1 MDMQLRGA
9 MIDPAGGDAAPSASA
24 AIEQLTQIARRQLR
38 ILIAGPAAAI
48 LLALAYLLVTPS
60 MYTATATLLIDSSP
74 LQVLQ
79 NQQQPQGDIPLDTIQ
94 VGSQVEILESDNV
107 ALAVIRKLKLT
118 EDPEFVRGGGAP
130 SATDSQDL
138 VEERERAAL
147 EVFESHRYVQ
157 RLERTYGLDVAFT
170 SRNPVKAAKIANAIA
185 DAYIDDQLEAKDQTR
200 RRAGA
205 WLQDRIDALSA
216 QVTAADRAV
225 LEFKEKNKIVDV
237 GQNSSPGSAGQ
248 LIGEKQLVDLNTQL
262 SVARG
267 ATTEARARLDQIEEI
282 RKSDISQ
289 AAGADT
295 LKNDVITRLRNQY
308 LDLSAR
314 EANISARYGADHQAA
329 INLRNQMAEINH
341 NIQSELGRVAAS
353 YQSDFEIAKAHEE
366 NLERDLANMVQ
377 QGQLTNRDKLG
388 LAELESSA
396 KVYHT
401 IYSSFLQRYTDVMQQ
416 QSFPITEARVISPA
430 APPSHRS
437 RPNRPLTMAIAI
449 TMGLIVSLG
458 VAVLREASDGV
469 FRTSRQAEQCL
480 QVSCLT
486 VIPLLNEKALNAAL
500 AKPSIAWRRQPDDD
514 RPASSGDKTADTIA
528 ADRADGVAFSKP
540 ILRYVVDNPLSQFA
554 EAIRAIKMPVQLQA
568 AISHDVKVIGVTS
581 AFPNEGKSTIACNL
595 ALLMADA
602 GKRVILLD
610 ADLRNPSLARSLTP
624 RPTAGLME
632 LLDGKINLEQATG
645 TEPNTRLRLLPL
657 VLDEPLAHADE
668 TLSSQIFKDL
678 IDQLR
683 QLYDYVIVDLPPI
696 APVVDVRAALPVID
710 SLVFALEWG
719 STRIGAVQRYLA
731 TPEIRERLLGV
742 ALNKANLKDLQRFE
756 IQGLHHEGYYANLG
770 YGRTSR
776 IDA

>member
-9 MIDPAGGDAAPSASA
+9 MTDPAGGDAPPSTSA
-24 AIEQLTQIARRQLR
+24 AIEQLMQFVRRQQRVLM
-38 ILIAGPAAAI
+38 AGPAIAI

-60 MYTATATLLIDSSP
+60 LYTATATLLIDSSP

-118 EDPEFVRGGGAP
+118 EDPEFVGGAAAS
-130 SATDSQDL
+130 SATDSPEL
-138 VEERERAAL
+138 LEERERAAL

-157 RLERTYGLDVAFT
+157 RLERTYGLDISFT
-170 SRNPVKAAKIANAIA
+170 SRDPVKAAKIANAIA

-205 WLQDRIDALSA
+205 WLQERIDALSA

-237 GQNSSPGSAGQ
+237 GQNAGPGSAGQ
-248 LIGEKQLVDLNTQL
+248 LIGEKQLADLNAQL

-289 AAGADT
+289 TAGADT

-308 LDLSAR
+308 LDLTAR

-366 NLERDLANMVQ
+366 NLKRDLANLVQ
-377 QGQLTNRDKLG
+377 AGQVTNRDKLG

-401 IYSSFLQRYTDVMQQ
+401 IYNNFLQRYTDVMQQ

-430 APPSHRS
+430 APPSHKS
-437 RPNRPLTMAIAI
+437 KPNRPLVMAIAA
-449 TMGLIVSLG
+449 TMGLIASLG
-458 VAVLREASDGV
+458 IAALREASDGV
-469 FRTSRQAEQCL
+469 FRTSEQAEQRL
-480 QVSCLT
+480 QVPCLS
-486 VIPLLNEKALNAAL
+486 VIPLLSEKALNTL
-500 AKPSIAWRRQPDDD
+500 PLWLAWRRHADDG
-514 RPASSGDKTADTIA
+514 RPPPSADKA
-528 ADRADGVAFSKP
+528 ADALAPGQAGEVAFARP
-540 ILRYVVDNPLSQFA
+540 ILRNVVDHPLSQFA
-554 EAIRAIKMPVQLQA
+554 EAIRAIKMSVQLQA
-568 AISHDVKVIGVTS
+568 SVSHDIKVIGVTS

-602 GKRVILLD
+602 GKRVVLLD
-610 ADLRNPSLARSLTP
+610 ADLRNPSLARALAP
-624 RPTAGLME
+624 KPGAGLME
-632 LLDGKINLEQATG
+632 LLNGKINLEQAIG
-645 TEPNTRLRLLPL
+645 REPNTRLSLLPL
-657 VLDEPLAHADE
+657 VLDEPLAHTDE
-668 TLSSQIFKDL
+668 TLSSQIFRDL

-683 QLYDYVIVDLPPI
+683 QLYDYVIVDLPPV
-696 APVVDVRAALPVID
+696 APVVDVRAALPLID
-710 SLVFALEWG
+710 SLVFVLEWG
-719 STRIGAVQRYLA
+719 NTRVGAVQRYLA
-731 TPEIRERLLGV
+731 IPEIRERLLGV
-742 ALNKANLKDLQRFE
+742 ALNKANLKDLQRFD
-756 IQGLHHEGYYANLG
+756 IHGLYQGGYYANPG
-770 YGRTSR
+770 YTRPTR

>member
-9 MIDPAGGDAAPSASA
+9 MTDPAGGDAPPSTSA
-24 AIEQLTQIARRQLR
+24 AIEQLMQFVRRQKR
-38 ILIAGPAAAI
+38 VLIAGPAIAI

-60 MYTATATLLIDSSP
+60 LYTATATLLIDSSP

-79 NQQQPQGDIPLDTIQ
+79 NQQQPQADVPLDTIQ

-118 EDPEFVRGGGAP
+118 EDPEFVRGGAAP

-147 EVFESHRYVQ
+147 EAFESHRYVQ
-157 RLERTYGLDVAFT
+157 RLERTYGLDISFT

-237 GQNSSPGSAGQ
+237 GQNVGPGAGQ
-248 LIGEKQLVDLNTQL
+248 LIGERQLADLNTQL

-308 LDLSAR
+308 LDLTAR

-353 YQSDFEIAKAHEE
+353 YQSDFEIARAHEE

-401 IYSSFLQRYTDVMQQ
+401 IYGSFLQRYTDVMQQ

-437 RPNRPLTMAIAI
+437 KPNRPLTVAIAI
-449 TMGLIVSLG
+449 TMGFIVSLG
-458 VAVLREASDGV
+458 IAALREASDGV

-480 QVSCLT
+480 QVPCLS
-486 VIPLLNEKALNAAL
+486 VIPFLNEKALNAVP
-500 AKPSIAWRRQPDDD
+500 PSIAWRRHVDDG
-514 RPASSGDKTADTIA
+514 RPPPSDGKTADAPAT
-528 ADRADGVAFSKP
+528 DRAGEVAFSRP
-540 ILRYVVDNPLSQFA
+540 ILRNVVDHPLSQFA
-554 EAIRAIKMPVQLQA
+554 EAIRAIKMSVQLQA
-568 AISHDVKVIGVTS
+568 SVSHDIKVIGVTS
-581 AFPNEGKSTIACNL
+581 AFPSEGKSTIACNL

-610 ADLRNPSLARSLTP
+610 ADLRNPSLARSLAP
-624 RPTAGLME
+624 RPAAGLME
-632 LLDGKINLEQATG
+632 LLDGKINLEQAIG
-645 TEPNTRLRLLPL
+645 SEPNTRLSLLPL

-668 TLSSQIFKDL
+668 TLSSQVFKDL

-683 QLYDYVIVDLPPI
+683 QLYDYIIVDLPPV
-696 APVVDVRAALPVID
+696 APVVDVRAALPLID
-710 SLVFALEWG
+710 SLVFVLEWG
-719 STRIGAVQRYLA
+719 STRVGAVQRYLA

-756 IQGLHHEGYYANLG
+756 IQGLYQGGYYANLG
-770 YGRTSR
+770 YTRTTR
-776 IDA
+776 IDV